1 MPRATRK
8 RLFLVDGMSHIYRAY
23 YAIRG
28 LSTSTGIPTNAIYGF
43 TNILRK
49 LITDEKPDYLAV
61 VLDSRERTFRHDAY
75 DGYKA
80 TRSAMPDDLS
90 PQLPYI
96 EQVCEVLRVPVVR
109 APRFE
114 ADDVIG
120 TLTERAQH
128 QGMDVLIVT
137 ND

>member
-8 RLFLVDGMSHIYRAY
+8 RLFLVDGMSHVYRAY

-49 LITDEKPDYLAV
+49 LITDEKPDYLGV
-61 VLDSRERTFRHDAY
+61 VLDSRERTFRHEVY
-75 DGYKA
+75 DSYKA
-80 TRSAMPDDLS
+80 TRSAMPDDLA

-96 EQVCEVLRVPVVR
+96 EKVCEVLRIPIVRVPR
-109 APRFE
+109 YE

-120 TLTERAQH
+120 TLAQRAEE
-128 QGMDVLIVT
+128 QGHDVFIVT
-137 ND
+137 N